1 MVLILVPI
9 IGPVLA
15 AIPLVADFFLG
26 WLPLGIGPAIIA
38 LNAAISA

>member
-15 AIPLVADFFLG
+15 AIPLVWDFFLG
-26 WLPLGIGPAIIA
+26 WIPGIGPAIIA